1 MNPTRF
7 DRIATL
13 FADHRLSRRQAIRQG
28 GAGLALGALGA
39 AALKAPDAAEAQDAT
54 PIAGP
59 AKSETDPSFMFVQ
72 SFQSGGFTPKE
83 GSDGAFTLTL
93 EQGLGQTIYFS
104 DRPERIAG
112 SHPTA
117 TFLERFPFGADNP
130 PNAALVLEAGP
141 DNTDVVV
148 LELTA
153 PTYDEATKT
162 ATYETKV
169 LADYAQIGITLQE
182 EPKGT
187 PDLPAQFGTASLF
200 IDDCPDGNVGCFTVL
215 DEPVGGIEGVGY
227 CWNYAAWCCA
237 PCDQTLKDQCN
248 VTYGGLCGYNGC
260 QVGWGDGDWHC
271 SSPY

>member
-39 AALKAPDAAEAQDAT
+39 ASLRAPAAAAQDAT
-54 PIAGP
+54 SIAGP
-59 AKSETDPSFMFVQ
+59 AKSETDPTFMFVQ
-72 SFQSGGFTPKE
+72 SFQSGGFAPKE
-83 GSDGAFTLTL
+83 GSNDTFTLTL
-93 EQGLGQTIYFS
+93 DQGLGQTIYFS

-117 TFLERFPFGADNP
+117 DFLQRFPFGADNP

-141 DNTDVVV
+141 DTTDVVV

-153 PTYDEATKT
+153 PAYDEATKT

-169 LADYAQIGITLQE
+169 LADYAKMGITLQE

-187 PDLPAQFGTASLF
+187 TDLPAQFGTASLF
-200 IDDCPDGNVGCFTVL
+200 IDDCPDGTVGCYAIDGHLWGVIYS
-215 DEPVGGIEGVGY
+215 VGF
-227 CWNYAAWCCA
+227 CWDWGRACCA
-237 PCDQTLKDQCN
+237 PCDQTLEAQCN
-248 VTYGGLCGYNGC
+248 DTLAVCEDVCHVSWGG
-260 QVGWGDGDWHC
+260 GDWHC
-271 SSPY
+271 SN